1 MFYDFHFLFFKSIS
15 SNYAFWLPTSWTGL
29 NNICGLKNAK
39 IGGPEVGCK
48 NRFHLCRDY
57 CKIIT
62 HLCQRIRAVHTVCAL
77 PILSQELVDAPQ
89 AVEADSL
96 EESHRGDVVIGG
108 LVLSVEE
115 EGGEHGEDA
124 GGEREKDEK
133 TDLAKKSGSN
143 EAG

>member
-1 MFYDFHFLFFKSIS
+1 MTFTFFSSIFVNS
-15 SNYAFWLPTSWTGL
+15 KTQ
-29 NNICGLKNAK
+29 K

-48 NRFHLCRDY
+48 NRFHRCRDY

-62 HLCQRIRAVHTVCAL
+62 HLCQRIRAVHAVCAL
-77 PILSQELVDAPQ
+77 PILAQELVDAPQ

-96 EESHRGDVVIGG
+96 EESHRGVVLVVIGG

-115 EGGEHGEDA
+115 EGGKHGKDA

-133 TDLAKKSGSN
+133 ADLAKKSGSN

>member
-1 MFYDFHFLFFKSIS
+1 MNAKTDFI
-15 SNYAFWLPTSWTGL
+15 
-29 NNICGLKNAK
+29 NICK
-39 IGGPEVGCK
+39 
-48 NRFHLCRDY
+48 DY

-77 PILSQELVDAPQ
+77 PILAQKLVDAFQ

-96 EESHRGDVVIGG
+96 EESHRGDILVVVGG

-115 EGGEHGEDA
+115 EGGKHGQNA

-133 TDLAKKSGSN
+133 ADLAKKSGSN

>member
-1 MFYDFHFLFFKSIS
+1 MNAKTDFI
-15 SNYAFWLPTSWTGL
+15 
-29 NNICGLKNAK
+29 NICK
-39 IGGPEVGCK
+39 
-48 NRFHLCRDY
+48 DY

-77 PILSQELVDAPQ
+77 PILAQKLVDAFP

-96 EESHRGDVVIGG
+96 EESHRGDVLVVIGG

-115 EGGEHGEDA
+115 EGGEHGEDT

-133 TDLAKKSGSN
+133 ADLAKKSGSN

>member
-1 MFYDFHFLFFKSIS
+1 MDAKTDFI
-15 SNYAFWLPTSWTGL
+15 
-29 NNICGLKNAK
+29 NICK
-39 IGGPEVGCK
+39 
-48 NRFHLCRDY
+48 DY

-62 HLCQRIRAVHTVCAL
+62 HLCQRIRAVHTVWAL
-77 PILSQELVDAPQ
+77 PILTQELVDAFQ

-96 EESHRGDVVIGG
+96 EESHRGDVLVVIGG

-115 EGGEHGEDA
+115 EGGEHGQNT

-133 TDLAKKSGSN
+133 ADLAKKSGSN